1 MSRWWGERLR
11 IGLAPDRVDLAW
23 LRLGPR
29 RAVDRAR
36 SLRCAPK
43 AGEPAWQA
51 AIEALGE
58 ALPEFGV
65 KQGAAAVVLSNH
77 WVRYAV
83 LPWQAELT
91 GAAEVDQRARLHF
104 EQTYGS
110 AAIGWTVR
118 TRDTGFGAPHL
129 ACAVDTALIDALG
142 ATLAGHGL
150 GLGSLQPLLIAAF
163 NDQRKQLSGQ
173 GAFAVVE
180 AGRVCLG
187 LMQQQRWHDIT
198 SRRTD
203 ADAAEVIEQE
213 LSTLDADLA
222 PTPLDVLLV
231 GEDVAWTDPARRP
244 ARLLGAADGVGRPTL
259 ALCGIG

>member
-11 IGLAPDRVDLAW
+11 IGLAPDRVDLAFM
-23 LRLGPR
+23 RLGPR
-29 RAVDRAR
+29 RTVSRAQ

-43 AGEPAWQA
+43 AGEPPWQA
-51 AIEALGE
+51 ALDALGE

-65 KQGAAAVVLSNH
+65 RQGSAAVVLSNH

-91 GAAEVDQRARLHF
+91 GAAEVDQLARLHF

-110 AAIGWTVR
+110 VASGWTVR
-118 TRDTGFGAPHL
+118 TSDTGYGAPHV
-129 ACAVDTALIDALG
+129 ACAVDTALVDALG
-142 ATLAGHGL
+142 ATLTRHGL

-163 NDQRKQLSGQ
+163 NDQRRQLGGQ

-180 AGRVCLG
+180 PGRVCVG
-187 LMQQQRWHDIT
+187 LLQQQRWLDIT

-213 LSTLDADLA
+213 LATLDTDLDA
-222 PTPLDVLLV
+222 TPLDVLLV
-231 GEDVAWTDPARRP
+231 GDGAAWTDPARRP